1 MPPAPVDCV
10 ADLVIDAR
18 GLRCPLPL
26 LRAKQGLRN
35 LPDGA
40 LLHVLAT
47 DQGSVRDFQSYAT
60 ISGHRL
66 EGFSSANGEFEFWL
80 RKAD

>member
-1 MPPAPVDCV
+1 MPPAPVDGV

-18 GLRCPLPL
+18 DLRCPLPL

-35 LPDGA
+35 LPVGA
-40 LLHVLAT
+40 LLRVLTT

-66 EGFSSANGEFEFWL
+66 EGFDSVNGEFEFWL